1 MSQPSP
7 LIGGLLPALLL
18 GPANPIVQ
26 PLLTQF
32 KQELQN
38 RYPDQARFQDAL
50 AQLENRPDSE
60 KWQRTFQA
68 EAQRTQADH
77 DPVLLDIVRQ
87 LLEVVKN
94 NQPAPTTVT
103 ATDSS
108 AAAVGQGNV
117 VVASRGVHVGG
128 NVGGSVITGD
138 SSQGGITARTIKA
151 DNVVQGIQQLGG
163 GLSGASGLVKLAEA
177 LSQGRIAAD
186 SIEAKN
192 VVAGFQYIT
201 DPSQATPDELRQE
214 ISQLRQQLEKA
225 IRDGE
230 LAATGDVTDAQE
242 ALEKAEKE
250 LAQEKPEGGRVV
262 RKLKEVTEVLTQS
275 ARVAEAA
282 GKVGV
287 MVIKLAPIAAAL
299 YQIAQKLFGG

>member
-1 MSQPSP
+1 MSQPTP

-18 GPANPIVQ
+18 GPANLAVQ

-32 KQELQN
+32 KQELQS
-38 RYPDQARFQDAL
+38 RYPAQAGLQAAL
-50 AQLENRPDSE
+50 AQLEQRPDSQV
-60 KWQRTFQA
+60 WQNAFQE

-87 LLEVVKN
+87 LLEVVKY
-94 NQPAPTTVT
+94 QTAPTTVT
-103 ATDSS
+103 ASGGS
-108 AAAVGQGNV
+108 PVAVGQGNI

-163 GLSGASGLVKLAEA
+163 DLSGASGLVKLAEA

-192 VVAGFQYIT
+192 VVAGFQYIA
-201 DPSQATPDELRQE
+201 DPTQATPDELRQE
-214 ISQLRQQLEKA
+214 IGQLRQQLEKA

-262 RKLKEVTEVLTQS
+262 RKLKEVTTVLTQS